1 MQKKD
6 IPFNSR
12 PPYLN
17 SDPARWGFQY
27 LEDIATGYW
36 YAQVLF
42 TAVELNLF
50 GHIEAACAS
59 IPDLAA
65 KAGCKPHE
73 LTRLL
78 AVLTRMDLIHE
89 TPAGRFN
96 SQLARRFLVPDQ
108 PDYMGDFILYRR
120 YMQTGWKGLT
130 AAVVRAD
137 RLVAKYP
144 LSADSDYAT
153 RNFHYVRAMDRL
165 ARIKAREIVKVL
177 DPDAWH
183 GPVIDLGGGAGAL
196 CRALVQSQKM
206 RGRAVSGTLF
216 DLQEV
221 IAAARRIYPQMSQ
234 WENIKTMV
242 GDFRH
247 AHFAE
252 NQTYGVVVLSNFL
265 HAYAGDTAR
274 ELLLKSVT
282 LTAPNGMLL
291 IHDYF
296 PDRPGQRPHKGALYD
311 LNMML
316 NTFDGGCQL
325 CSTVSGWL
333 QAAGMTHI
341 RVHDLESDSSII
353 LAGRSEK
360 IEMLV
365 APELRETLSLDRW
378 PALALEIGFSKAR
391 LIPTDEIRTAAW
403 AREKCR
409 FGCSGFGKNHM
420 CPPGGIDHDTMI
432 HMLKAYRW
440 ALVVQGAPPG
450 KTFHDQ
456 LLKIEKSAFLAGL
469 HKALAFGAGPCP
481 VCRRCSMDE
490 DQVCRHPDLA
500 RPSMEGSGIDV
511 YETAR
516 QAGIDL
522 KPVAKPVRYIKYV
535 GMILLR

>member
-6 IPFNSR
+6 IPRDNR

-42 TAVELNLF
+42 SAVELNLF
-50 GHIEAACAS
+50 GYIEAGVTS
-59 IPDLAA
+59 ISDLAV
-65 KAGCKPHE
+65 KAGCKPPE

-78 AVLTRMDLIHE
+78 AVLACMDLIHD
-89 TPAGRFN
+89 TPDGRFN
-96 SQLARRFLVPDQ
+96 SQLARRFLVPGQ

-120 YMQTGWKGLT
+120 YMQAGWQGLT
-130 AAVVRAD
+130 AAVARPD
-137 RLVAKYP
+137 RPVEKYP

-165 ARIKAREIVKVL
+165 ARIKAREIMNML
-177 DPDAWH
+177 DPDAWR
-183 GPVIDLGGGAGAL
+183 GPVLDIGGGAGAL
-196 CRALVQSQKM
+196 CRALVQSQKA

-221 IAAARRIYPQMSQ
+221 ITAARQIYPEASQ
-234 WENIKTMV
+234 WENIKILA
-242 GDFRH
+242 GDFRRT
-247 AHFAE
+247 HFAAAR
-252 NQTYGVVVLSNFL
+252 TYGLVVLSNFL

-274 ELLLKSVT
+274 ELLLKGVA
-282 LTAPNGMLL
+282 LMAPDGALL

-325 CSTVSGWL
+325 CATVSRWL
-333 QAAGMTHI
+333 QVAGLTHI

-360 IEMLV
+360 IETLV
-365 APELRETLSLDRW
+365 VPGLRETLSLDRW
-378 PALALEIGFSKAR
+378 PALALEIGFTKAR
-391 LIPTDEIRTAAW
+391 LIRTDKIQTAAW

-409 FGCSGFGKNHM
+409 FGCRGFGKNHM
-420 CPPGGIDHDTMI
+420 CPPGGINHDTMI
-432 HMLKAYRW
+432 RMLKEYQW
-440 ALVVQGAPPG
+440 VLMVQGAPPG

-456 LLKIEKSAFLAGL
+456 LLDIEKSAFLAGL

-481 VCRRCSMDE
+481 VCRLCSKDKDE
-490 DQVCRHPDLA
+490 ACRHPDLA

-522 KPVAKPVRYIKYV
+522 KPVAEKGRYIKYV